1 MSAQPTKSVAS
12 PQSYKRIVAFEKA
25 VESWKNAVM
34 RCLWQETMTQRRNP
48 YAILNM
54 RNIMEQEMALAN
66 QQLLT
71 VSGSNPLLYPL
82 PTKIPRVRQAAL
94 SQLFEKEHRQ
104 YQLELNQMGKSF
116 YVERL

>member
-1 MSAQPTKSVAS
+1 MDMGKYP
-12 PQSYKRIVAFEKA
+12 EKGF
-25 VESWKNAVM
+25 VKTTPYPCNRMLYSIWKNAVM

-54 RNIMEQEMALAN
+54 RNIMEQEMVLAN

-71 VSGSNPLLYPL
+71 
-82 PTKIPRVRQAAL
+82 VRQAAL

-104 YQLELNQMGKSF
+104 YQQELNQMGKSF

>member
-1 MSAQPTKSVAS
+1 MSAQPTNSVAS

-34 RCLWQETMTQRRNP
+34 RCLWQETMAQRRNP

-54 RNIMEQEMALAN
+54 RDIMEQEMVLAN

-71 VSGSNPLLYPL
+71 
-82 PTKIPRVRQAAL
+82 VRQAAL

-104 YQLELNQMGKSF
+104 YQQELNQMGKSF

>member
-1 MSAQPTKSVAS
+1 MSAQPTNSVAS

-54 RNIMEQEMALAN
+54 RNIMEQEMVLAN

-71 VSGSNPLLYPL
+71 
-82 PTKIPRVRQAAL
+82 VRQAAL

-104 YQLELNQMGKSF
+104 YQQELNQMGKSF

>member
-12 PQSYKRIVAFEKA
+12 PQVPQSLDDVIKIEESYKRIVAFEKA

-71 VSGSNPLLYPL
+71 V
-82 PTKIPRVRQAAL
+82 RQAAL

>member
-71 VSGSNPLLYPL
+71 V
-82 PTKIPRVRQAAL
+82 RQAAL

>member
-1 MSAQPTKSVAS
+1 MSAQPTNSVAS
-12 PQSYKRIVAFEKA
+12 PQVPQSLDDVIKIEESYKRIVAFEKA

-34 RCLWQETMTQRRNP
+34 RCLWQETMAQRRNP

-54 RNIMEQEMALAN
+54 RDIMEQEMVLAN

-71 VSGSNPLLYPL
+71 
-82 PTKIPRVRQAAL
+82 VRQAAL

-104 YQLELNQMGKSF
+104 YQQELNQMGKSF

>member
-1 MSAQPTKSVAS
+1 FDNWDDQVHNFSL
-12 PQSYKRIVAFEKA
+12 QSYKRIVAFEKA

-54 RNIMEQEMALAN
+54 RNIMEQEMVLAN

-71 VSGSNPLLYPL
+71 
-82 PTKIPRVRQAAL
+82 VRQAAL

-104 YQLELNQMGKSF
+104 YQQELNQMGKSF